1 VFAETNDSAP
11 SCCPDCG
18 DILCG
23 ATCDR
28 CTQVAAAPDLDELTP
43 GCTLGSY
50 RILSLLREG
59 GMGRVYVAE
68 HVLLGRQVA
77 LKVLKPQL
85 SANRQAVA
93 RFFSEARAVNRISHE
108 NIVEI
113 TDFCEN
119 GDGHNY
125 LIMELLKGQDLG
137 DLLLKIGVVPI
148 NRAVDIAIQ
157 IAGALTVVHE
167 GRIIHRDLKP
177 DNIYLIDRPSRIG
190 FVKLLDFGVA
200 KLTDCD
206 GPGIQMGTTA
216 EGMIIGTPEYMSPEQ
231 ASGDTIDHRSDI
243 YSLGV
248 ILYEMVTGVL
258 PFLGNNFGELLVQLL
273 TVEPKPPR
281 SHPDLPHEI
290 PPALEQLILHMLA
303 KSAANRPQSMRE
315 IESELRAIHDDLMP
329 FTDDPGSAR
338 FRRVSDRLPTLTT
351 PAPTT
356 SELAPKRRSRTR
368 LVVASMVVLCA
379 IASAGWFVLP
389 DSAARPA
396 TVTTPPVIVA
406 PLPQPTRPP
415 TTPTPPADIAI
426 EFRSMPTG
434 AAVRVTGT
442 DQLLGT
448 TPFTHRFKR
457 EDAVRTF
464 DFELATYAPATQEI
478 AVTNDGA
485 IAVALS
491 PLPAVVSHTRAIMTT
506 RPPTPSDKH
515 VDRNSTMKV
524 FD

>member
-1 VFAETNDSAP
+1 VFAVTHDSNP

-18 DILCG
+18 DVRLGTECS
-23 ATCDR
+23 R
-28 CTQVAAAPDLDELTP
+28 CTGAASPDLDELGP
-43 GCTLGSY
+43 GSTVGSY

-77 LKVLKPQL
+77 LKVLRPQL
-85 SANRQAVA
+85 SANRHAVA
-93 RFFSEARAVNRISHE
+93 RFFAEARAVNRISHE

-137 DLLLKIGVVPI
+137 DLLLKVGVVPVS
-148 NRAVDIAIQ
+148 RAVDIAIQ

-177 DNIYLIDRPSRIG
+177 DNIYLIDRPSRLG

-200 KLTDCD
+200 KLTDPD
-206 GPGIQMGTTA
+206 GIGIQMGTTA

-231 ASGDTIDHRSDI
+231 ATGDVIDQRSDI
-243 YSLGV
+243 YALGV

-258 PFLGNNFGELLVQLL
+258 PFCGRNFSELLVQLL
-273 TVEPKPPR
+273 TVEPKPPS

-290 PPALEQLILHMLA
+290 PAALEALILQMLA
-303 KSAANRPQSMRE
+303 KSAAGRPRSMRE
-315 IESELRAIHDDLMP
+315 VASRLRSIHDDLMP
-329 FTDDPGSAR
+329 LIDEPVSAR
-338 FRRVSDRLPTLTT
+338 LRRVADRLPTLTT
-351 PAPTT
+351 TPPLDEPIAV
-356 SELAPKRRSRTR
+356 PKRRSRTR
-368 LVVASMVVLCA
+368 LVLASMVVLCA
-379 IASAGWFVLP
+379 VASVGWLALP
-389 DSAARPA
+389 DS
-396 TVTTPPVIVA
+396 TVSSVAVTPPVMI
-406 PLPQPTRPP
+406 LPR
-415 TTPTPPADIAI
+415 PTPPPAPPNDVAI
-426 EFRSMPTG
+426 EFRSMPAG
-434 AAVRVTGT
+434 AAVRVAGT

-448 TPFTHRFKR
+448 TPFTYRFKR
-457 EDAVRTF
+457 EAAVRRF
-464 DFELATYAPATQEI
+464 EFELATYVSATQEI
-478 AVTNDGA
+478 AVTKDGA

-491 PLPAVVSHTRAIMTT
+491 PVPAPVHVSAPVKRHI
-506 RPPTPSDKH
+506 
-515 VDRNSTMKV
+515 DRNGTMKV